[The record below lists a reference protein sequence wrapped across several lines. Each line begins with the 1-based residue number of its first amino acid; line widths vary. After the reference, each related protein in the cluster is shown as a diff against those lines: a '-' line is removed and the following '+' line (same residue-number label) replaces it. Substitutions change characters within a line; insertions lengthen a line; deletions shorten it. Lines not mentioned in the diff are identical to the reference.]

1 MCSPAS
7 MKDAKYNPW
16 SGVKTTYWINDDS
29 FIVKKTFDAEPYL
42 RAAAEERAVTR
53 GEKWGETRKIASIP
67 PAMYGQLIR
76 DGIAFDEKRMTQWLK
91 EHPDLVVFEKALL

>member
-1 MCSPAS
+1 
-7 MKDAKYNPW
+7 MKDASYNPYH
-16 SGVKTTYWINDDS
+16 GVKTTYWLHDDS
-29 FIVKKTFDAEPYL
+29 LIVRKTFDAEPFKKY
-42 RAAAEERAVTR
+42 AAEQRAVTR
-53 GEKWGETRKIASIP
+53 GERWGETRKIATIP